1 MAGFPRMARS
11 RIDTSLQRTV
21 YGGFS
26 FPLGV
31 YPTEQ
36 FTPTQGY
43 AHRFE
48 PADGDEE
55 EGGWEEWPDRYSFEA
70 SITAERLESLCRS
83 LFALM
88 PGRVYP
94 ILDVLG
100 VDAYREVDPYIAY
113 DLVGFDR
120 FFDAIRRH
128 RGWFLE
134 DGLVGFGAMTLE
146 PFVYVFVDE
155 HKVLTIRVQPDLKER
170 IEKILQA
177 FDLAPAPELKCV
189 DSVVHEHRSV
199 LESPPDRPDLLTAEE
214 IVEELM
220 DEWRLRLNV
229 DRERNLDDD
238 GVELGVT
245 GWRCLVRM
253 LPDDDG
259 APEYAEMILAA
270 GNLDEAERLAI
281 AEAAAEMD
289 SGDGTLAAETRAEPA
304 DGAWRTGKL
313 DATSPMVVEADE
325 DSWPELAL
333 IAADRVTKDELEQ
346 LVQETGV
353 AKERGARAQQE
364 RRVLAVRWLEA

>member
-1 MAGFPRMARS
+1 MARS

-21 YGGFS
+21 HAGFS

-31 YPTEQ
+31 YPTEE

-43 AHRFE
+43 SARFE
-48 PADGDEE
+48 PADGDED
-55 EGGWEEWPDRYSFEA
+55 EGGWEEWPDRYSFEVC
-70 SITAERLESLCRS
+70 ITCERLESLCRS

-120 FFDAIRRH
+120 FYDAVRRH
-128 RGWFLE
+128 RGWFFE
-134 DGLVGFGAMTLE
+134 DGLVGFGAMSLE
-146 PFVYVFVDE
+146 PFVYVFIDE
-155 HKVLTIRVQPDLKER
+155 HKVLTIRVQPDLKDR
-170 IEKILQA
+170 VEKILQA
-177 FDLAPAPELKCV
+177 FDLGAAPEVKCV

-199 LESPPDRPDLLTAEE
+199 LECPPDRPDLLSSEE

-229 DRERNLDDD
+229 ERERNLDDE
-238 GVELGVT
+238 GAELGVT

-259 APEYAEMILAA
+259 PPEYAEMILTASS
-270 GNLDEAERLAI
+270 LDEAERLSI
-281 AEAAAEMD
+281 GEAAAEMD
-289 SGDGTLAAETRAEPA
+289 AGDGTLSGEVRPAPA
-304 DGAWRTGKL
+304 DGAWRAGKL
-313 DATSPMVVEADE
+313 DVDSPMVREADE

-333 IAADRVTKDELEQ
+333 IAADRVTRDELDQ
-346 LVQETGV
+346 LLEETGV
-353 AKERGARAQQE
+353 PKDRAARAASD